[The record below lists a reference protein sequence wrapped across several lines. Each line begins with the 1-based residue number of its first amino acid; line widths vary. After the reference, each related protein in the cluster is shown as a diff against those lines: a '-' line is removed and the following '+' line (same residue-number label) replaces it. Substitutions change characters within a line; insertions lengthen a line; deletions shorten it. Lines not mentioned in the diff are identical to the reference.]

1 MCVAIARRSCDH
13 GAGPHCAREI
23 QSKTVVSAPKT
34 LQGEHRTRGNRWR
47 QTQTG
52 KRTARARRSC
62 KGFCVG
68 VLTQSSLL
76 QGSKVI
82 QEFTGLHSL
91 GLGPQSCKPC
101 HGGDVLTC
109 TQRTDSTGVGTRGRW
124 VGVPQKAGVPVSRG
138 SSEQGLRGWK
148 EGSLGMVLR
157 THQHRMCTCSYNK

>member
-1 MCVAIARRSCDH
+1 MEQ
-13 GAGPHCAREI
+13 GPIVQEKSRAKAWFLPQRPYR
-23 QSKTVVSAPKT
+23 VSTGQEATGGDK
-34 LQGEHRTRGNRWR
+34 
-47 QTQTG
+47 TQTG

-101 HGGDVLTC
+101 KWPI
-109 TQRTDSTGVGTRGRW
+109 RSPARS
-124 VGVPQKAGVPVSRG
+124 PQTPLA
-138 SSEQGLRGWK
+138 QGLGAGGWAYRRAQ
-148 EGSLGMVLR
+148 GCRWAGAPGMKGGVSVDGFEN
-157 THQHRMCTCSYNK
+157 HQHWMCTCSYNK

>member
-1 MCVAIARRSCDH
+1 METDTDREVH
-13 GAGPHCAREI
+13 GK
-23 QSKTVVSAPKT
+23 S
-34 LQGEHRTRGNRWR
+34 
-47 QTQTG
+47 
-52 KRTARARRSC
+52 SC

-109 TQRTDSTGVGTRGRW
+109 TQRTDSTGVGTRGRR
-124 VGVPQKAGVPVSRG
+124 VGVPQSAGVPVSRG
-138 SSEQGLRGWK
+138 SGEQGLQG
-148 EGSLGMVLR
+148 
-157 THQHRMCTCSYNK
+157 